1 MRCIAFALAL
11 ASFLPVHALGAY
23 QVISLANVAAQNGYT
38 LRWLGPE
45 RSISLSRPGTVIV
58 LRPGT
63 VLFDVNAHVEIADVP
78 PVATRSG
85 DVLISSWLAGRLRA
99 LARRSSSAAS
109 LPAGPGFE
117 AAGGA
122 AVHPVV
128 QGSIILRA
136 RQLDDEQSL
145 AIAGQGPANVPVTI
159 TLLAT
164 LSPDLPTVIL
174 SRHDVQSD
182 VEGRFD
188 AVVPVASDYWTG
200 TLITIIA
207 TSVPQVSPASA
218 SIRLGTPNAGVSVP

>member
-1 MRCIAFALAL
+1 MSL
-11 ASFLPVHALGAY
+11 AS
-23 QVISLANVAAQNGYT
+23 VAAQNGYT

-45 RSISLSRPGTVIV
+45 RSVSLSRPGMVIV

-63 VLFDVNAHVEIADVP
+63 LLYDVNAHVEVADSP

-99 LARRSSSAAS
+99 LSRRSSVAAS
-109 LPAGPGFE
+109 SPAMPTGE

-122 AVHPVV
+122 V

-136 RQLDDEQSL
+136 RQLDDEQTL
-145 AIAGQGPANVPVTI
+145 AIVGQAPPNVPITI

-164 LSPDLPTVIL
+164 LAPELPTVIL

-182 VEGRFD
+182 VYGRFD
-188 AVVPVASDYWTG
+188 AVVPVASDYWPG
-200 TLITIIA
+200 TLVTVTA
-207 TSVPQVSPASA
+207 TSVPAITPASA
-218 SIRLGTPNAGVSVP
+218 YLRLGTPNARASVPPERRPRNAR